1 MYDKGKGVPQS
12 DKEAV
17 KWCRKAAE
25 HGHAKAQSNLGIM
38 YRKGLGV
45 LQSDKEAVKWYQ
57 KAADQG
63 SADAQCNLGI
73 TYADGRGLPQSDKE
87 AVKWYQKAA
96 EQGHAGAQYNLGYMY
111 DKGRGVPQSDK
122 EAFQVSRPAFSPRT
136 RPCMRSKRLRST
148 MNCTLTSPDSVVSPQ
163 SQRAQFSIAFI
174 LPGSTHA
181 AGSR

>member
-25 HGHAKAQSNLGIM
+25 HGHAKAQS
-38 YRKGLGV
+38 
-45 LQSDKEAVKWYQ
+45 
-57 KAADQG
+57 
-63 SADAQCNLGI
+63 NLGI

-148 MNCTLTSPDSVVSPQ
+148 MNRTLTSLDRVVSPPLQ
-163 SQRAQFSIAFI
+163 
-174 LPGSTHA
+174 
-181 AGSR
+181 